1 MSLSGGCQ
9 IYYASCVDL
18 DQATTAKTKNHVGM
32 QQMVAED
39 ECSVDELIPKAK
51 ESRKDTEF
59 PRHHLSQRMK
69 NNAPLFRRKSQLV
82 QQKKVVLPRKRSLGI
97 ATGANDDNT
106 FPSFDDY
113 LEDDEGNTME
123 SDKHYDNAEEPDSSV
138 LELYELLSALRSNPL
153 DLARFSQEERVHI
166 SLLQIVRELNCSLDA
181 FLQIM
186 TWAAKS
192 NEAGYHF
199 KAECVPSRKKMMQNL
214 YNRYNMTGLTPKE
227 ELLYLPYSKR
237 TVSIVYFNAKD
248 VFASLLSCP
257 TLNKDENFMFH
268 GRDGGPFAAPS
279 KSTAL
284 GDIDTGRCYR
294 KTYNALVKNVGV
306 DMILPC
312 ILAMDKTHIDFGG
325 RLQME
330 PITMSHG
337 LLKHGIR
344 SQANAMRILG
354 YINHSTPAHKPPS
367 RTGIVT
373 ADIDLADL
381 IAAGVN
387 VPPQPV
393 KPRTNVTWP
402 TYLLN
407 ELHMQIAFILKAS
420 GYVELQK

>member
-1 MSLSGGCQ
+1 
-9 IYYASCVDL
+9 
-18 DQATTAKTKNHVGM
+18 
-32 QQMVAED
+32 MVAED
-39 ECSVDELIPKAK
+39 ECSIDEPIPKAK

-113 LEDDEGNTME
+113 LEDDEGDTME

-138 LELYELLSALRSNPL
+138 LELYYELLSALRSNPL

-237 TVSIVYFNAKD
+237 IVCVNCPKFLTVAVHAE
-248 VFASLLSCP
+248 VL
-257 TLNKDENFMFH
+257 
-268 GRDGGPFAAPS
+268 
-279 KSTAL
+279 
-284 GDIDTGRCYR
+284 RC
-294 KTYNALVKNVGV
+294 
-306 DMILPC
+306 
-312 ILAMDKTHIDFGG
+312 
-325 RLQME
+325 
-330 PITMSHG
+330 
-337 LLKHGIR
+337 
-344 SQANAMRILG
+344 
-354 YINHSTPAHKPPS
+354 
-367 RTGIVT
+367 
-373 ADIDLADL
+373 
-381 IAAGVN
+381 
-387 VPPQPV
+387 
-393 KPRTNVTWP
+393 
-402 TYLLN
+402 
-407 ELHMQIAFILKAS
+407 
-420 GYVELQK
+420 